1 MLLIDISAKG
11 AVLKTRSF
19 KFFFKVKDAFR
30 RTSIDMKYSI
40 AWSSDEIY
48 GMNDVTHRLRRDQ
61 EESLDLY
68 YMYELERHT
77 SEIAAFHLD
86 R

>member
-1 MLLIDISAKG
+1 
-11 AVLKTRSF
+11 
-19 KFFFKVKDAFR
+19 
-30 RTSIDMKYSI
+30 MKYSI